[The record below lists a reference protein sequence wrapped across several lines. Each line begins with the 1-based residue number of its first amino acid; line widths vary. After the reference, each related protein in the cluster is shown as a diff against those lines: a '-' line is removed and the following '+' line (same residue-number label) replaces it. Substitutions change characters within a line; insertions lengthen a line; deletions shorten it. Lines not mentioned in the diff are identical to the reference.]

1 MMNNSEFIL
10 LHTTKYGENSIIL
23 HTLSREYG
31 RKGFFIKSM
40 PRRSATSLFFPL
52 SILEADIF
60 ETNKSRLFTAR
71 NVASR
76 YSLTG
81 IRNSIG
87 KSAITMFVS
96 EVLYRVIKDGMQDAA
111 LYDMCVRNILLLD
124 AMESDFSN
132 FHLYFLLEFIISLGF
147 SPELHDLEPF
157 LDERLP
163 LAADFELMLR
173 LFECHHIVAKHL
185 DMAMIRMRLGGAT
198 SKDYTNIVKN
208 TKECM
213 AAFRK
218 NGLKPPV
225 LYPAYRLLPKL
236 LQYVK

>member
-163 LAADFELMLR
+163 LAADFIGKPFSEAMLVPMTGEVR
-173 LFECHHIVAKHL
+173 NDIAE
-185 DMAMIRMRLGGAT
+185 
-198 SKDYTNIVKN
+198 
-208 TKECM
+208 
-213 AAFRK
+213 
-218 NGLKPPV
+218 
-225 LYPAYRLLPKL
+225 RLLK
-236 LQYVK
+236 YIEYHTESSVKVNSLKVLRELFAV

>member
-1 MMNNSEFIL
+1 MNNSEFIL

-31 RKGFFIKSM
+31 RKGLFIKSM

-163 LAADFELMLR
+163 LAADFIGKPFSEAMLVPMTGEVR
-173 LFECHHIVAKHL
+173 NDIAE
-185 DMAMIRMRLGGAT
+185 
-198 SKDYTNIVKN
+198 
-208 TKECM
+208 
-213 AAFRK
+213 
-218 NGLKPPV
+218 
-225 LYPAYRLLPKL
+225 RLLK
-236 LQYVK
+236 YIEYHTESSVKVNSLKVLRELFAV

>member
-1 MMNNSEFIL
+1 
-10 LHTTKYGENSIIL
+10 
-23 HTLSREYG
+23 
-31 RKGFFIKSM
+31 M

-163 LAADFELMLR
+163 LAADFIGKPFSEAMLVPMTGEVR
-173 LFECHHIVAKHL
+173 NDIAE
-185 DMAMIRMRLGGAT
+185 
-198 SKDYTNIVKN
+198 
-208 TKECM
+208 
-213 AAFRK
+213 
-218 NGLKPPV
+218 
-225 LYPAYRLLPKL
+225 RLLK
-236 LQYVK
+236 YIEYHTESSVKVNSLKVLRELFAV

>member
-1 MMNNSEFIL
+1 MNNSEFIL

-163 LAADFELMLR
+163 LAADFIGKPFSEAMLVPMTGEVR
-173 LFECHHIVAKHL
+173 NDIAE
-185 DMAMIRMRLGGAT
+185 
-198 SKDYTNIVKN
+198 
-208 TKECM
+208 
-213 AAFRK
+213 
-218 NGLKPPV
+218 
-225 LYPAYRLLPKL
+225 RLLK
-236 LQYVK
+236 YIEYHTESSVKVNSLKVLRELFAV